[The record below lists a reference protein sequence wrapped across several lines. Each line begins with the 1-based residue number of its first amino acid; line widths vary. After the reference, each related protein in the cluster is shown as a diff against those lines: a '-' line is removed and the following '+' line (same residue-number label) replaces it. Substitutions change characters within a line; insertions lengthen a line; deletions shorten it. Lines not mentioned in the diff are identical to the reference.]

1 MLFFL
6 IRISNRL
13 FLHSISLTT
22 FAIPMDQSG
31 IKKKLLDNFPF
42 TPTSDQQNLIIAMS
56 QFLNDDSGK
65 KIFVLKGYAGT
76 GKTSFIKTLVK
87 TLPELD
93 FKFTLLAPTGRAAKV
108 ITDYTSVP
116 ASTIHRCIYEIT
128 PSKGGAIRVKLSANK
143 DEKKIYIVDE
153 ASMIASGDDK
163 SLLKGRNLLDDLF
176 SYVFTAKNCS
186 IIFIGDT
193 AQLPPVGEVKSIALD
208 EIYLQTAFRTKV
220 YSVELKEVVRQ
231 AQNSGILMNA
241 TALRIL
247 IGKSASEPI
256 LKSIGFNDVELLF
269 NDSLHDSLEQ
279 QYSGKNSGNTLIV
292 CRSNKQANKYNSF
305 IRSRLFGYEEAICSG
320 DRLMVVKNNYFWLEK
335 ESSTGFIANGD
346 IVRIKKVIS
355 TEKKYG
361 FNFADAS
368 IEFVDYPGEG
378 EVEVKLLLDTID
390 SETPS
395 LSQPDMKK
403 LFDEIYNSH
412 SKKGKAKDRLTK
424 TYSDPYFNALQVKF
438 SYAVTCH
445 KAQGGQWPNVY
456 VDSGYMNEAMYNT
469 EYLRWLYT
477 AVTRA
482 TVKLFFVNFDERYFR
497 K

>member
-1 MLFFL
+1 
-6 IRISNRL
+6 
-13 FLHSISLTT
+13 
-22 FAIPMDQSG
+22 MDQAG
-31 IKKKLLDNFPF
+31 IKKKLSDNFPF
-42 TPTSDQQNLIIAMS
+42 TPTGDQENLIHTMS
-56 QFLNDDSGK
+56 EFLADDSGK

-87 TLPELD
+87 TLPELNY
-93 FKFTLLAPTGRAAKV
+93 KFSLLAPTGRAAKV

-128 PSKGGAIRVKLSANK
+128 PTKGGNINVRLSANK
-143 DEKKIYIVDE
+143 VEQKIYIVDE
-153 ASMIASGDDK
+153 ASMISSGDDK

-176 SYVFTAKNCS
+176 SFVFTSRNCS

-193 AQLPPVGEVKSIALD
+193 AQLPPVGEINSIALD
-208 EIYLQTAFRTKV
+208 GTYLQTAFRTKV

-231 AQNSGILMNA
+231 AQDSGILMNA

-247 IGKSASEPI
+247 IGKSANEPV
-256 LKSIGFNDVELLF
+256 LKSSGFKDVEILF
-269 NDSLHDSLEQ
+269 NDSLHENLGHQ
-279 QYSGKNSGNTLIV
+279 FSGSNSGNTLIV
-292 CRSNKQANKYNSF
+292 CRSNKQANKYNDF
-305 IRSRLFGYEEAICSG
+305 IRRSLFGYEDAICSG
-320 DRLMVVKNNYFWLEK
+320 DRMMIVRNNYFWLDK
-335 ESSTGFIANGD
+335 ESTTGFIANGD
-346 IVRIKKVIS
+346 IVRIKKVLKI
-355 TEKKYG
+355 EKKYG
-361 FNFADAS
+361 FNFADAI

-378 EVEVKLLLDTID
+378 EVELKLLLDTID

-395 LSQPDMKK
+395 LSQDEMKK
-403 LFDEIYNSH
+403 LFEEVYKSFG
-412 SKKGKAKDRLTK
+412 KKVKARERLSR
-424 TYSDPYFNALQVKF
+424 TYDDPYFNALQVKF

-445 KAQGGQWPNVY
+445 KAQGGQWPFVF

-482 TVKLFFVNFDERYFR
+482 TERLYFVNFDQKYFR